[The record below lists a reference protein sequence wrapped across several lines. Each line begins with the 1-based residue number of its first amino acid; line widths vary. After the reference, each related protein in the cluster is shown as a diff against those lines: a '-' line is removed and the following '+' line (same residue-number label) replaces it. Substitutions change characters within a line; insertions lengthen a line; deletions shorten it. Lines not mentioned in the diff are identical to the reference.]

1 MKHSILSIIL
11 LALIISLTATVGSS
25 NLITAYAIENYLQLR
40 SANVD
45 YHGGEIDVD
54 IRTGGNIPS
63 ESGNNGF
70 GYAVLTDV
78 GDESVDNV
86 LVAISDVGIKNNDK
100 FNTYVLD
107 LTGDT
112 SSACSGSDYEVTKS
126 SSDNEGFD
134 TNYPIDIKGNEISID
149 EIDTN
154 DLASGTVKA
163 IASFTAEA
171 ITNNGK
177 IKQICIDIQDILKQ
191 SEINVSYNNDDDDDN
206 DDHDKDDDKN
216 KNRHKDDNKKDNDD
230 KDKSQHKDD
239 NDDDSLFKTD
249 IDQDID
255 QSNECSGSSTC
266 SNEGS
271 NEVDVFEPENSGD
284 NDGFDFNSNLDIDQ
298 NIEQSNECN
307 GEASCSNEANNDVDI
322 GGGSSDNSY
331 IDGTDLDIDQS
342 IGQSNI
348 CGDEADCRNEAN
360 NEANLW
366 EDINGNSDMDIDQSI
381 EQSNEC
387 NGEASC
393 SNEGNNEANVF
404 GYSSAADD
412 EDYDFGSD
420 VDISQSIEQSNTCGG
435 SATCSN
441 TASNVA
447 NVG

>member
-45 YHGGEIDVD
+45 YHGGDIDVD

-86 LVAISDVGIKNNDK
+86 LVAISDIGLKNNDK
-100 FNTYVLD
+100 STKNDKLHTYVLD

-112 SSACSGSDYEVTKS
+112 SKVCSGSDYEVTKS
-126 SSDNEGFD
+126 SSDNEAFD
-134 TNYPIDIKGNEISID
+134 TAYPIDVKGNKISID
-149 EIDTN
+149 DVNTN
-154 DLASGTVKA
+154 DLASDTVKA

-177 IKQICIDIQDILKQ
+177 IKQICIDIQDVLKQ
-191 SEINVSYNNDDDDDN
+191 SEIGVSYNNDDNDNNGNGDDEDDHNDN
-206 DDHDKDDDKN
+206 DDRRRHDREQDDCDIGDAGFPFCDG
-216 KNRHKDDNKKDNDD
+216 RGEEEEEDG
-230 KDKSQHKDD
+230 
-239 NDDDSLFKTD
+239 DDSSGID

-255 QSNECSGSSTC
+255 QSNECGGSSTC
-266 SNEGS
+266 ANEGNNVANVGGDSRSSS
-271 NEVDVFEPENSGD
+271 NS
-284 NDGFDFNSNLDIDQ
+284 DGFELDIDQ
-298 NIEQSNECN
+298 NIDQSNTCG
-307 GEASCSNEANNDVDI
+307 GEAECSNE
-322 GGGSSDNSY
+322 G
-331 IDGTDLDIDQS
+331 
-342 IGQSNI
+342 
-348 CGDEADCRNEAN
+348 RNEAN
-360 NEANLW
+360 IW
-366 EDINGNSDMDIDQSI
+366 EDIGSGADIGQSI

-387 NGEASC
+387 GGKASC
-393 SNEGNNEANVF
+393 SNEASNEANVF
-404 GYSSAADD
+404 GYPSAADD
-412 EDYDFGSD
+412 EDFDFDSG

-441 TASNVA
+441 IASNIA
-447 NVG
+447 NIG

>member
-1 MKHSILSIIL
+1 MKRSILSIIL

-45 YHGGEIDVD
+45 YHGGDIDVD

-86 LVAISDVGIKNNDK
+86 LVAISDIGLKNNDK
-100 FNTYVLD
+100 STKNDKLHTYVLD

-112 SSACSGSDYEVTKS
+112 SKACSGSDYEVAKS

-134 TNYPIDIKGNEISID
+134 TIYPIDVEGNKISID
-149 EIDTN
+149 DVDTN

-177 IKQICIDIQDILKQ
+177 IKQICIDIQDVLKQ
-191 SEINVSYNNDDDDDN
+191 SEIGVSYNNDDNDNNGNGDDEDDHNDN
-206 DDHDKDDDKN
+206 DDRRRHDREQDDCDIGDAGFPFCDG
-216 KNRHKDDNKKDNDD
+216 RGEEEEEDG
-230 KDKSQHKDD
+230 
-239 NDDDSLFKTD
+239 DDSSGID

-255 QSNECSGSSTC
+255 QSNECGGSSTC
-266 SNEGS
+266 ANEGNNVANVGGGSRSSS
-271 NEVDVFEPENSGD
+271 NS
-284 NDGFDFNSNLDIDQ
+284 DGFELDIDQ
-298 NIEQSNECN
+298 NIDQSNTCG
-307 GEASCSNEANNDVDI
+307 GEAECSNE
-322 GGGSSDNSY
+322 G
-331 IDGTDLDIDQS
+331 
-342 IGQSNI
+342 
-348 CGDEADCRNEAN
+348 RNEAN
-360 NEANLW
+360 IW
-366 EDINGNSDMDIDQSI
+366 EDIGSGADIGQSI

-387 NGEASC
+387 GGKASC
-393 SNEGNNEANVF
+393 SNEASNEANVF
-404 GYSSAADD
+404 GYPSAADD
-412 EDYDFGSD
+412 EDFDFDSG

-441 TASNVA
+441 IASNIA
-447 NVG
+447 NIG

>member
-40 SANVD
+40 SANVN
-45 YHGGEIDVD
+45 YHGGDIDVD

-86 LVAISDVGIKNNDK
+86 LVAISDIGLKNNDK
-100 FNTYVLD
+100 STKNDKLHTYVLD

-112 SSACSGSDYEVTKS
+112 SKACSGSDYEVAKS

-134 TNYPIDIKGNEISID
+134 TSYPIDVEGNKISID
-149 EIDTN
+149 DVDTN

-177 IKQICIDIQDILKQ
+177 IKQICIDIQDVLKQ
-191 SEINVSYNNDDDDDN
+191 SEIGVSYNNDDNDNNGNGDDEDDHNDN
-206 DDHDKDDDKN
+206 DDRRRHDREQDDCDIGDAGFPFCDG
-216 KNRHKDDNKKDNDD
+216 RGEEGEEDG
-230 KDKSQHKDD
+230 
-239 NDDDSLFKTD
+239 DDSSGID

-255 QSNECSGSSTC
+255 QSNECGGSSTC
-266 SNEGS
+266 TNEGNNVANVGGDSSSSGS
-271 NEVDVFEPENSGD
+271 NS
-284 NDGFDFNSNLDIDQ
+284 DGFELDIDQ
-298 NIEQSNECN
+298 NIDQSNTCG
-307 GEASCSNEANNDVDI
+307 GEAECSNE
-322 GGGSSDNSY
+322 GH
-331 IDGTDLDIDQS
+331 
-342 IGQSNI
+342 
-348 CGDEADCRNEAN
+348 NEAN
-360 NEANLW
+360 IW
-366 EDINGNSDMDIDQSI
+366 EDIGSGADIGQSI

-387 NGEASC
+387 GGKASC
-393 SNEGNNEANVF
+393 SNEASNEANVF
-404 GYSSAADD
+404 GYPSAADD
-412 EDYDFGSD
+412 EDFDFDSG

-441 TASNVA
+441 IASNIA
-447 NVG
+447 NIG

>member
-86 LVAISDVGIKNNDK
+86 LVAISDIGLRNNDK
-100 FNTYVLD
+100 STKNDKFHTYVLD

-112 SSACSGSDYEVTKS
+112 SKACSRSDYEVTKS
-126 SSDNEGFD
+126 SSDNEAFD
-134 TNYPIDIKGNEISID
+134 TSYPIDVKGNKISID
-149 EIDTN
+149 DVNTN
-154 DLASGTVKA
+154 DLASDTVKA

-177 IKQICIDIQDILKQ
+177 IKQICIDIQDVLKQ
-191 SEINVSYNNDDDDDN
+191 SEISVSYNNDDNDNNGNGDDEDDHNDN
-206 DDHDKDDDKN
+206 DDRKRYDREKDDCDIGDAGFPFCDGRDDEKDSTDDDKDDCDIGDAGFPFCDG
-216 KNRHKDDNKKDNDD
+216 RDEEEEESSDG
-230 KDKSQHKDD
+230 SGI
-239 NDDDSLFKTD
+239 D

-255 QSNECSGSSTC
+255 QSNECGGSSTC
-266 SNEGS
+266 TNEGNNVANVGGDSDSTSSS
-271 NEVDVFEPENSGD
+271 NS
-284 NDGFDFNSNLDIDQ
+284 DGFGLDIDQ
-298 NIEQSNECN
+298 NIDQGNTCS
-307 GEASCSNEANNDVDI
+307 GEAECSNE
-322 GGGSSDNSY
+322 G
-331 IDGTDLDIDQS
+331 
-342 IGQSNI
+342 
-348 CGDEADCRNEAN
+348 RNEAN
-360 NEANLW
+360 IW
-366 EDINGNSDMDIDQSI
+366 EDISSSVDIGQSI

-387 NGEASC
+387 GGKASC
-393 SNEGNNEANVF
+393 SNEASNEANVF
-404 GYSSAADD
+404 GYPSASDD
-412 EDYDFGSD
+412 EDFDFDSG

-435 SATCSN
+435 SAACSN
-441 TASNVA
+441 IASNVA
-447 NVG
+447 NIG